1 MSDALTLTAAE
12 AAARVRAGE
21 LDAAELWHAYRA
33 RAAADELNAFTWV
46 SEDAEPP
53 AVDRE
58 APLGGVPVAVKDL
71 FCTEGVPSQA
81 GSRILEGYR
90 PPYTATS
97 VEQLTGA
104 GAPLLAKT
112 NQDEFAMGSST
123 ENSAYG
129 PTRNPWDPS
138 RVPGGSSGG
147 SAAAVAAGSAP
158 WAIGTDTG
166 GSIRQ
171 PAALCGIVG
180 LKPTY
185 GAVSR
190 YGMIAFASSLDQAG
204 PFTRDVTDAALLF
217 GAMAG
222 QDPCDSTSVGLPA
235 PVELPSRTDLRGVR
249 LGVPEE
255 LTGEG
260 IEPGVLASFTA
271 TLDVARELGATVE
284 PCKLPHAP
292 HALSAYYLIA
302 PAEASSNLARYDG
315 VRYGF
320 RAPDPPDLLHMYTE
334 TREQG
339 FGAEVK
345 RRIMLGTYALSSGYY
360 DAYYGRAQKVRT
372 LISRDFAAVWEQ
384 FDFVATPTAPSVAFE
399 LGAKTADPLAMY
411 LNDFCTVPMSL
422 AGIPGISIP
431 SGLSEGLPVGFQ
443 LAGPAFSENALLDA
457 AHALERSDRL
467 PRRAVEATRDS
478 EARQAH
484 ERRLRDA
491 SRLAAGDELAAA
503 RAAAEQVVAGVDASV
518 PARAQH
524 AAAAALAGR
533 ACRAAALRT
542 RAGRRAARGDR
553 RQRPA
558 LDLRLRE
565 RQGPAQRCARVA
577 PRLVVLGPSG

>member
-1 MSDALTLTAAE
+1 MTEALSLTAAG
-12 AAARVRAGE
+12 AAARIRAGE
-21 LDAAELWHAYRA
+21 LDPAELWHGYRA
-33 RAAADELNAFTWV
+33 RAAADDCNAFTWV
-46 SEDAEPP
+46 APEGEPP
-53 AVDRE
+53 PVDRE
-58 APLGGVPVAVKDL
+58 APLAGVPVAVKDL
-71 FCTEGVPSQA
+71 FCTAGVPSQA

-97 VEQLTGA
+97 VARLSGA

-129 PTRNPWDPS
+129 PTLNPWDRT

-190 YGMIAFASSLDQAG
+190 YGMIAFASSLDQCG
-204 PFTRDVTDAALLF
+204 PFTRDVTDAALLL

-235 PVELPSRTDLRGVR
+235 PVELPRRTDLRGVR

-260 IEPGVLASFTA
+260 IEPGVLASFHT
-271 TLDVARELGATVE
+271 TLELARELGATVE
-284 PCKLPHAP
+284 PCRLPHAT

-315 VRYGF
+315 VRYGL
-320 RAPDPPDLLHMYTE
+320 RADGVTDLLSMYTR
-334 TREQG
+334 TRVQG

-372 LISRDFAAVWEQ
+372 RISEDFKAAWER
-384 FDFVATPTAPSVAFE
+384 FDFIATPTAPSVAFE

-457 AHALERSDRL
+457 AF
-467 PRRAVEATRDS
+467 AVEQAIGFDS
-478 EARQAH
+478 A
-484 ERRLRDA
+484 
-491 SRLAAGDELAAA
+491 
-503 RAAAEQVVAGVDASV
+503 
-518 PARAQH
+518 PW
-524 AAAAALAGR
+524 
-533 ACRAAALRT
+533 
-542 RAGRRAARGDR
+542 RRAA
-553 RQRPA
+553 
-558 LDLRLRE
+558 
-565 RQGPAQRCARVA
+565 
-577 PRLVVLGPSG
+577 